1 MYIKW
6 NWKLILQV
14 RHTVSLGLQLESI
27 FHISPNRTIQMPFDV
42 CRWVLRASK
51 SLSTLAT
58 LSKRWHVWCR
68 HPEWTGE
75 LSVQMSHRI
84 LGESLRDQWGYGV
97 QRIAMP
103 QQWQMCSQVAARV
116 RVQMS
121 RRILW
126 WVLQIFMPII
136 KSDTFQ
142 PKYWPFFSFAFVFSL
157 PPSFDRT
164 RLSHYSGCN
173 NTPIMQA
180 RTARRRICAH
190 HRLARMAAHVQL
202 WQTDLASNVPAPS
215 ASWAQRAPRTFT
227 SAWTIRASMAEH
239 VWTITDLISE

>member
-1 MYIKW
+1 
-6 NWKLILQV
+6 
-14 RHTVSLGLQLESI
+14 
-27 FHISPNRTIQMPFDV
+27 MPFDV

-84 LGESLRDQWGYGV
+84 LGESLRDQRGDGV

-126 WVLQIFMPII
+126 WVLQMFVPII

-142 PKYWPFFSFAFVFSL
+142 PKYWPFFSFSSSFVRPNPLIPLLRLQQSCRQELREGESLLIIALREWRHMFSDGKRISL
-157 PPSFDRT
+157 QMC
-164 RLSHYSGCN
+164 LSH
-173 NTPIMQA
+173 
-180 RTARRRICAH
+180 
-190 HRLARMAAHVQL
+190 RL
-202 WQTDLASNVPAPS
+202 
-215 ASWAQRAPRTFT
+215 
-227 SAWTIRASMAEH
+227 
-239 VWTITDLISE
+239 

>member
-84 LGESLRDQWGYGV
+84 LGESLRDQRGDGV

-126 WVLQIFMPII
+126 WVLAALADFCADNKIWHFSTQILTFFLFLFLLRSTEPAYPTTPVATIHPSCRQELREGESVLII
-136 KSDTFQ
+136 AMREWRHMFSDG
-142 PKYWPFFSFAFVFSL
+142 KWISL
-157 PPSFDRT
+157 QMCLP
-164 RLSHYSGCN
+164 
-173 NTPIMQA
+173 
-180 RTARRRICAH
+180 
-190 HRLARMAAHVQL
+190 HRL
-202 WQTDLASNVPAPS
+202 
-215 ASWAQRAPRTFT
+215 
-227 SAWTIRASMAEH
+227 
-239 VWTITDLISE
+239 